1 MFGIGGSEI
10 LVILIIALLFLGP
23 DKLPDAAKQISKGIR
38 DLKKHS
44 RVLTQ
49 TIENDE
55 TIGGALRDIKSALRG
70 DEIAPRAPVKK
81 PVVQNKI
88 EGEAKADGE
97 TKSLGDVAAEMINEA
112 AAKAAPMT
120 EAETAAHDLHQAE
133 LADAKRS
140 AITLPQTA
148 GEPNADASDLKGT
161 HDASELAAMIKP
173 APGETVKR
181 EEPTPTE
188 EEPKQKHG

>member
-1 MFGIGGSEI
+1 VFGIGGSEI

-23 DKLPDAAKQISKGIR
+23 DKLPDAAKQLSKGIR

-44 RVLTQ
+44 RILTQ

-70 DEIAPRAPVKK
+70 DEIAPRPVKK

-88 EGEAKADGE
+88 EGDKPAGDDAAKI
-97 TKSLGDVAAEMINEA
+97 INDA
-112 AAKAAPMT
+112 AATT
-120 EAETAAHDLHQAE
+120 EAEIAANDKRLHEADLAKEQA
-133 LADAKRS
+133 K
-140 AITLPQTA
+140 ITLPPTA
-148 GEPNADASDLKGT
+148 GQPNAEDSDLKGT

-181 EEPTPTE
+181 EEPTPPAE